1 MYRQGLQH
9 IKAMMGVH
17 ARLVEKHLPVLSQ
30 HFQQEQVVPDLYSV
44 SWFMTLFSNYTTL
57 GYTEALQT
65 TTLFFMSGWKATH
78 RTALAILDSLQEN
91 LLAQSFGNICM
102 ALRKPIIRQ
111 QSHHCLYIGRQ
122 YKITRK
128 ILKKMLRQVQ
138 KQQREVIIDSPST
151 SLSSFPPS
159 PSITPPKTPPLKSKA
174 SPGSRLSALSGRL
187 GSLPL
192 M

>member
-1 MYRQGLQH
+1 MATTAAAAATTAATTTAATTTTIECAALYTFLGIMHPRSRFQGNLLYRQGLQH

-17 ARLVEKHLPVLSQ
+17 ARLVELHLPALSR

-78 RTALAILDSLQEN
+78 RTALAILGSLHEN

-102 ALRKPIIRQ
+102 ALRKPITKQ
-111 QSHHCLYIGRQ
+111 QSHHCL
-122 YKITRK
+122 
-128 ILKKMLRQVQ
+128 
-138 KQQREVIIDSPST
+138 
-151 SLSSFPPS
+151 
-159 PSITPPKTPPLKSKA
+159 
-174 SPGSRLSALSGRL
+174 
-187 GSLPL
+187 
-192 M
+192 